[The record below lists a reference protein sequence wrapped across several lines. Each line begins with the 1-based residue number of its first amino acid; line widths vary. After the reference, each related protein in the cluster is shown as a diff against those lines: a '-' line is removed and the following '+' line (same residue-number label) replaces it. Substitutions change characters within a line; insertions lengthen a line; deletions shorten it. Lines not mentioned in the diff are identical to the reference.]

1 MAQTS
6 GSIRRQILPR
16 DIHSLGVGRI
26 GHHKIIAPWPNTNNA
41 GGSPT
46 RSRAF
51 ACLRRLRYADDGDMA
66 AAATSLSRDLRSWS
80 CGSGSIP
87 IVDKMCSQR

>member
-26 GHHKIIAPWPNTNNA
+26 GHHKIIAYGQTMR
-41 GGSPT
+41 GSPT
-46 RSRAF
+46 RNRAF
-51 ACLRRLRYADDGDMA
+51 ACGCLRRLRYAGDGDMA

>member
-16 DIHSLGVGRI
+16 DSHSLGVARVGD
-26 GHHKIIAPWPNTNNA
+26 HKIIAPWPTMW
-41 GGSPT
+41 GSPT
-46 RSRAF
+46 RNRAF
-51 ACLRRLRYADDGDMA
+51 ACGCLRRLCYAGDGDMA